1 MPKLGVVFLVERIA
15 LDCFEFTDLA
25 ALRLCA
31 AFPDQAIPWSRSLL
45 LSFHSANNFTQQWD
59 PVLHSPVLPP
69 NMPKQAPQK
78 LYLKSVLGKVTGKHC
93 YPFGSETAY
102 SLGCLWHIEHA
113 SDLRSNVINSCAFES
128 KRDVPLYV
136 TYSHVLG
143 LKMCA
148 DTACMQ
154 PCKSANVIAKPL
166 LAQLCRLLAICRFAR
181 LFLAMGSMFWM
192 LILLVSRAAS
202 LSSPPPCPPAP
213 AGTGTGVS
221 ILYLQSALSSQTV
234 LTARVFLL
242 LC

>member
-1 MPKLGVVFLVERIA
+1 MPKLSVVFLAERIV

-25 ALRLCA
+25 ARRLCA
-31 AFPDQAIPWSRSLL
+31 AFPDQAIPWSI
-45 LSFHSANNFTQQWD
+45 
-59 PVLHSPVLPP
+59 SPVPTMGSRATPSSAPPNP

-78 LYLKSVLGKVTGKHC
+78 LYLRSVLGKVTGKHC

-113 SDLRSNVINSCAFES
+113 SDLRRNVVDSCAFES
-128 KRDVPLYV
+128 KRDVSLYI

-148 DTACMQ
+148 DTPCMQ

-166 LAQLCRLLAICRFAR
+166 LAQLWRLLAICRFAR

-202 LSSPPPCPPAP
+202 LSPPPPRPPAP

-221 ILYLQSALSSQTV
+221 ILCLQSALSSQTV

-242 LC
+242 PC